1 MRTQEK
7 TDITLGDLVV
17 AVTDEVK
24 PLSGNKRRVN
34 LLVSYILQDLFLS
47 CRVQFKNRFINRHAV
62 RSQKWPAVALGML
75 LFVPPSSSFAGAASD
90 QLKQTVE
97 KIQTILADSSLKGE
111 AKGESRRQK
120 LKAAVNERFAFDEMA
135 KRSLGAQWQKRTP
148 AEQQEFVRLFTD
160 LLEDTYLSK
169 VEEYSGEKI
178 QFVNERQEKD
188 FAEVNTK
195 LINRKGEDF
204 ALDYRLVNLNGD
216 WKVTDVVIEN
226 ISLVNN
232 YRSQFNRV
240 LSRSS
245 FEDLVQA
252 MKQKKIGAPVA
263 NN

>member
-1 MRTQEK
+1 MRAQQN
-7 TDITLGDLVV
+7 TDITLGDLVA
-17 AVTDEVK
+17 AVTEEVK

-47 CRVQFKNRFINRHAV
+47 CHVRFKNRFVNRQHM
-62 RSQKWPAVALGML
+62 RRQKWPAVALGML
-75 LFVPPSSSFAGAASD
+75 LLVAPNSSFAGAASD
-90 QLKQTVE
+90 QLKQSVE
-97 KIQTILADSSLKGE
+97 KIQTILADPSLKGD
-111 AKGESRRQK
+111 AKSATRRQK
-120 LKAAVNERFAFDEMA
+120 LRVAVNERFAFDEMA
-135 KRSLGAQWQKRTP
+135 KRSLGAQWQKRSA

-160 LLEDTYLSK
+160 LLEGAYLSK

-204 ALDYRLVNLNGD
+204 ALDYRLLNLNGD

-252 MKQKKIGAPVA
+252 MKEKKIGAPIA
-263 NN
+263 SN

>member
-1 MRTQEK
+1 MRTQEDK
-7 TDITLGDLVV
+7 NITLGDLVA
-17 AVTDEVK
+17 AVTEEVK

-47 CRVQFKNRFINRHAV
+47 CRVRFKNRFVNQQNMR
-62 RSQKWPAVALGML
+62 RQKWPAVALGML
-75 LFVPPSSSFAGAASD
+75 LLVAPESTFAGVASD
-90 QLKQTVE
+90 QLKQSVE
-97 KIQTILADSSLKGE
+97 KIQTILADPSLKGE
-111 AKGESRRQK
+111 ANSATRRQK
-120 LKAAVNERFAFDEMA
+120 LKEAVNERFAFDEMA
-135 KRSLGAQWQKRTP
+135 KRSLGAQWQKRS
-148 AEQQEFVRLFTD
+148 ASEQQEFVRLFTD
-160 LLEDTYLSK
+160 LLEGAYLSK

-178 QFVNERQEKD
+178 QFVNERQDKD

-240 LSRSS
+240 LSKSS
-245 FEDLVQA
+245 FEDLLQA
-252 MKQKKIGAPVA
+252 MKQKKISAPVA
-263 NN
+263 SN

>member
-1 MRTQEK
+1 MRTQEN
-7 TDITLGDLVV
+7 TNITLGDLVA
-17 AVTDEVK
+17 AVTEEVK

-47 CRVQFKNRFINRHAV
+47 CRVRFKNRFINRQAL
-62 RSQKWPAVALGML
+62 RRQKWPAVALGML
-75 LFVPPSSSFAGAASD
+75 LLVAPKSSFAGAASD
-90 QLKQTVE
+90 QLKRSVD
-97 KIQTILADSSLKGE
+97 KIQTILADPSLKGE
-111 AKGESRRQK
+111 AKSATRRQK
-120 LKAAVNERFAFDEMA
+120 LKEAVNERFAFDEMA
-135 KRSLGAQWQKRTP
+135 KRSLGAQWQKRSA

-160 LLEDTYLSK
+160 LLEGAYLSK

-195 LINRKGEDF
+195 LINRKGEEF
-204 ALDYRLVNLNGD
+204 TLDYRLLSLNGE

-240 LSRSS
+240 LAKSS

-252 MKQKKIGAPVA
+252 MKQKKISAPVA
-263 NN
+263 SN

>member
-1 MRTQEK
+1 MRAQEK

-24 PLSGNKRRVN
+24 PLSSNKRRVN

-47 CRVQFKNRFINRHAV
+47 YRVRFRNGLADRQARRH
-62 RSQKWPAVALGML
+62 KWPAVALGAL
-75 LFVPPSSSFAGAASD
+75 LFVSPSSSFAGAPSN
-90 QLKQTVE
+90 QLKQSVE
-97 KIQTILADSSLKGE
+97 KIQTILADPSLKGE
-111 AKGESRRQK
+111 AKSASRRQK
-120 LKAAVNERFAFDEMA
+120 LKEAVNERFAFDEMA
-135 KRSLGAQWQKRTP
+135 KRSLGAQWQKRSA

-160 LLEDTYLSK
+160 LLEGTYLSK
-169 VEEYSGEKI
+169 LEEYSGEKV

-204 ALDYRLVNLNGD
+204 ALDYRLLDVNGQ
-216 WKVTDVVIEN
+216 WKVTDVVIEK

-252 MKQKKIGAPVA
+252 MKQKKISAPVA
-263 NN
+263 SN

>member
-1 MRTQEK
+1 MRAQQK
-7 TDITLGDLVV
+7 TDVTLGDLVA

-34 LLVSYILQDLFLS
+34 LLVSFILQDLFLS
-47 CRVQFKNRFINRHAV
+47 YRVRFRNGSADRQA
-62 RSQKWPAVALGML
+62 RRQKWPAVALGAL
-75 LFVPPSSSFAGAASD
+75 LLVAPGSSFAGAPSD
-90 QLKQTVE
+90 QLKQSVE
-97 KIQTILADSSLKGE
+97 KIQTILADPSLKGE
-111 AKGESRRQK
+111 AKSASRRQK
-120 LKAAVNERFAFDEMA
+120 LKEAVNERFAFDEMA
-135 KRSLGAQWQKRTP
+135 KRSLGAQWQKRSA

-160 LLEDTYLSK
+160 LLEGTYLSK
-169 VEEYSGEKI
+169 LEEYSGEKV

-204 ALDYRLVNLNGD
+204 ALDYRLLDVNGQ

-252 MKQKKIGAPVA
+252 MKQKKISAPVA
-263 NN
+263 SN

>member
-1 MRTQEK
+1 MRAQEK
-7 TDITLGDLVV
+7 TDITLGDLVA
-17 AVTDEVK
+17 AVTEEVK
-24 PLSGNKRRVN
+24 PLSGNQRRVN

-47 CRVQFKNRFINRHAV
+47 YRVRFRNGLADRQA
-62 RSQKWPAVALGML
+62 RRQKWPAVALGAL
-75 LFVPPSSSFAGAASD
+75 LLVAPNSSFAGAASD
-90 QLKQTVE
+90 QLKQSVE
-97 KIQTILADSSLKGE
+97 KIQTILADPSLKGE
-111 AKGESRRQK
+111 AKTASRRQK
-120 LKAAVNERFAFDEMA
+120 LKEAVHERFAFDEMA
-135 KRSLGAQWQKRTP
+135 KRSLGAQWQKRSA

-160 LLEDTYLSK
+160 LLEGTYLSK
-169 VEEYSGEKI
+169 LEEYSGEKV
-178 QFVNERQEKD
+178 QFVNERQEKN

-204 ALDYRLVNLNGD
+204 ALDYRLLDLNGQ

-252 MKQKKIGAPVA
+252 MKQKKISAPVTS
-263 NN
+263 N

>member
-1 MRTQEK
+1 MRAQEN
-7 TDITLGDLVV
+7 TDSTFGDLVA
-17 AVTDEVK
+17 AVTEEVK

-47 CRVQFKNRFINRHAV
+47 SRVRFKNRFVDQRAV
-62 RSQKWPAVALGML
+62 RRQKWPAVALGTL
-75 LFVPPSSSFAGAASD
+75 LLVSPSSSFAGAPSD
-90 QLKQTVE
+90 QLKQSVE
-97 KIQTILADSSLKGE
+97 KIQTILADPSLKGE
-111 AKGESRRQK
+111 AKSVNRRAK
-120 LKAAVNERFAFDEMA
+120 LKEAISERFAFDEMA
-135 KRSLGAQWQKRTP
+135 KRSLGAQWQKRSA

-160 LLEDTYLSK
+160 LLEGTYLSK
-169 VEEYSGEKI
+169 LEEYSGEKV

-204 ALDYRLVNLNGD
+204 ALDYRLLDVNGQ

-252 MKQKKIGAPVA
+252 MKQKKISAPVA
-263 NN
+263 SN

>member
-1 MRTQEK
+1 MRTQEN
-7 TDITLGDLVV
+7 TNITLGDLVA
-17 AVTDEVK
+17 AVTEEVK

-47 CRVQFKNRFINRHAV
+47 CRVRFKNGFVNRQAV
-62 RSQKWPAVALGML
+62 RRQKWPAVALGML
-75 LFVPPSSSFAGAASD
+75 LLVAPQSSFAGAASD
-90 QLKQTVE
+90 QLKRSVD
-97 KIQTILADSSLKGE
+97 KIQTILADPSLKGE
-111 AKGESRRQK
+111 AKSATRRQK
-120 LKAAVNERFAFDEMA
+120 LKEAVNERFAFDEMA
-135 KRSLGAQWQKRTP
+135 KRSLGAQWQKRSA

-160 LLEDTYLSK
+160 LLEGAYLSK

-195 LINRKGEDF
+195 LINRKGEEF
-204 ALDYRLVNLNGD
+204 ALDYRLLNLNGE

-240 LSRSS
+240 LTKSS

-252 MKQKKIGAPVA
+252 MRQKKISAPVSS
-263 NN
+263 N

>member
-1 MRTQEK
+1 MRAQENIE
-7 TDITLGDLVV
+7 ITLGDLVA
-17 AVTDEVK
+17 AVTEEVK

-47 CRVQFKNRFINRHAV
+47 CRVRFKNRFVDRQAV
-62 RSQKWPAVALGML
+62 SRQKWPAAALGML
-75 LFVPPSSSFAGAASD
+75 LLAAPSSSFAGAASD
-90 QLKQTVE
+90 QLKQSVE
-97 KIQTILADSSLKGE
+97 KIQTILTDPSLTGE
-111 AKGESRRQK
+111 AKSASRRQK
-120 LKAAVNERFAFDEMA
+120 LKEAVNERFAFDEMA
-135 KRSLGAQWQKRTP
+135 KRSLGAQWQKRSA

-160 LLEDTYLSK
+160 LLEGAYLSK

-195 LINRKGEDF
+195 LINKKGEDF
-204 ALDYRLVNLNGD
+204 ALDYRLLNVNGE

-240 LSRSS
+240 LAKSS
-245 FEDLVQA
+245 FDELLQN
-252 MKQKKIGAPVA
+252 MKQKKIVAPA
-263 NN
+263 ASN

>member
-1 MRTQEK
+1 MRAQED
-7 TDITLGDLVV
+7 TNITLGDLVA
-17 AVTDEVK
+17 AVTEEVK

-47 CRVQFKNRFINRHAV
+47 CRVRFKNRFIDRQDM
-62 RSQKWPAVALGML
+62 RRQKWPAVALGML
-75 LFVPPSSSFAGAASD
+75 LLVAPGSSLAGAASD
-90 QLKQTVE
+90 QLKQSVE
-97 KIQTILADSSLKGE
+97 KIQTILADPSLKGE
-111 AKGESRRQK
+111 AKSATRRQM
-120 LKAAVNERFAFDEMA
+120 LKEAVNERFAFDEMA
-135 KRSLGAQWQKRTP
+135 KRSLGAQWQKRSA

-160 LLEDTYLSK
+160 LLEAAYLSK

-195 LINRKGEDF
+195 LINRKGENF

-240 LSRSS
+240 LSKSS

-252 MKQKKIGAPVA
+252 MKQKKIRKIISSR
-263 NN
+263 

>member
-1 MRTQEK
+1 MRAQGN
-7 TDITLGDLVV
+7 TDSTLGDLVA
-17 AVTDEVK
+17 AVTEEVK

-34 LLVSYILQDLFLS
+34 LLVSYILEDLFLS
-47 CRVQFKNRFINRHAV
+47 SRVRFKNRFFDRRAV
-62 RSQKWPAVALGML
+62 SRQKWPAVALGTL
-75 LFVPPSSSFAGAASD
+75 LLVAPSPALAGAASD
-90 QLKQTVE
+90 QLKQSVE
-97 KIQTILADSSLKGE
+97 KIQTILADPSLKGE
-111 AKGESRRQK
+111 AKSAIRRQK
-120 LKAAVNERFAFDEMA
+120 LKEAVNERFAFDEMA

-160 LLEDTYLSK
+160 LLEGAYLSK

-204 ALDYRLVNLNGD
+204 ALDYRLLNMNGE
-216 WKVTDVVIEN
+216 WKVTDVIIEN

-240 LSRSS
+240 LAKSS
-245 FEDLVQA
+245 FEELVQA
-252 MKQKKIGAPVA
+252 MKQKKISAPA
-263 NN
+263 ASN